1 MNAHSLAAGAR
12 AMAAATSL
20 GLVTGASA
28 QAPIQTATGRPL
40 NQASGVQGPSFT
52 RLEQTVGDVDP
63 LGISLRQLSTD
74 LRQPTGFRDVF
85 RINGSAMQARRY
97 GFSATGGGTDLLARM
112 DGAVTAV
119 FPQSVYV
126 ATRGGAMPLVPPG
139 TIFFIGALPVDPFAD
154 DQELPP
160 SRDRIDS
167 RIDTRAA
174 TVHPERAR
182 ETPPLQRMG
191 PAPDD
196 GSGTH
201 KGEELSTPAPSIM
214 TDDRLRRTTVRMLLM
229 KAADTAQA
237 TVDASKAPSG
247 AHPAPPAPPAPA
259 APTVPPTAPEK
270 KTAPDEPGRR

>member
-20 GLVTGASA
+20 GLAAGASA

-74 LRQPTGFRDVF
+74 LRQPVGFRDVF
-85 RINGSAMQARRY
+85 RINGSAMHARRF
-97 GFSATGGGTDLLARM
+97 GFSATSGGTDLLARM

-126 ATRGGAMPLVPPG
+126 PTREGIVPLVPPG
-139 TIFFIGALPVDPFAD
+139 TIFFIGALPFDPFGD
-154 DQELPP
+154 DQDLPAP
-160 SRDRIDS
+160 RDRIDS

-174 TVHPERAR
+174 SVYPERAR
-182 ETPPLQRMG
+182 ATPMPERMTPASAEHAETP
-191 PAPDD
+191 
-196 GSGTH
+196 
-201 KGEELSTPAPSIM
+201 KGELPPTPTPSIM
-214 TDDRLRRTTVRMLLM
+214 TDEQLRRSTVRMLLM
-229 KAADTAQA
+229 KAAEAAQA
-237 TVDASKAPSG
+237 TADAAKADT
-247 AHPAPPAPPAPA
+247 PARPAPPPAPPPPA
-259 APTVPPTAPEK
+259 HTTEK
-270 KTAPDEPGRR
+270 KTAPEKPERR